1 MLKDKTLDFIARM
14 PKVELHLHLEGTI
27 QPTTAIE
34 LMRRNQAK
42 NAPQTVEELLKIYD
56 FQDLSHFVRA
66 MKIVSNHITQLQ
78 DLKRVCSEM
87 LAECARQ
94 NIRYLEF
101 DCALQKYIDLGMP
114 LCDVVDV
121 LDQAVHA
128 AEERYGILSRMV
140 VNLQRSHGDQKTADL
155 VKAVAR
161 LHHPLIVGIGLSG
174 DETQYPQKEFIN
186 TFALA
191 KEAGLH
197 RTVHAGEALGS
208 QSVWDA
214 LELLHAQRIDHGT
227 HAIEDDRLV
236 RHLIDTQIPLTQC
249 LTSNL
254 RLNIV
259 SAVKHHPF
267 ARFFHSG
274 VLVTLNTDDP
284 QIFQTSLTGEYE
296 LAYQTFAFS
305 EQDLQRIAQNGIKA
319 SFLPDETKAILVQQM
334 EQNVLAD
341 CGKN

>member
-34 LMRRNQAK
+34 LMRRNCAK
-42 NAPQTVEELLKIYD
+42 NAPRTVEELLKIYD

-66 MKIVSNHITQLQ
+66 MKIVSNHITRLE
-78 DLKRVCSEM
+78 DLDRVCSEM
-87 LAECARQ
+87 LEECARQ
-94 NIRYLEF
+94 NTRYLEF

-114 LCDVVDV
+114 LSDVVAV
-121 LDQAVHA
+121 LDRAVQA
-128 AEERYGILSRMV
+128 AEVRYGILARMV
-140 VNLQRSHGDQKTADL
+140 VNLQRSHGDEKTANL
-155 VKAVAR
+155 VKEIAR
-161 LHHPLIVGIGLSG
+161 LNHPLIVGVGLSG

-186 TFALA
+186 TFAIA
-191 KEAGLH
+191 REAGLR

-227 HAIEDDRLV
+227 RAIEDERLV
-236 RHLIDTQIPLTQC
+236 RHLVDAQIPLTQC

-254 RLNIV
+254 RLNVV
-259 SAVKHHPF
+259 SAVKRHPF
-267 ARFFHSG
+267 ALFFHSG

-296 LAYQTFAFS
+296 LAYRAFGFS
-305 EQDLQRIAQNGIKA
+305 EQELQRIAHNGIKA
-319 SFLPDETKAILVQQM
+319 SFLPEEARGHMLQRM
-334 EQNVLAD
+334 EPIALAD
-341 CGKN
+341 CEKN

>member
-1 MLKDKTLDFIARM
+1 MKDKTLDFIARM

-34 LMRRNQAK
+34 LMRSNQVE
-42 NAPQTVEELLKIYD
+42 NAPRTVEELLKIYD

-66 MKIVSNHITQLQ
+66 MKIVSNHITRLQ
-78 DLKRVCSEM
+78 DLDRVCSEM

-101 DCALQKYIDLGMP
+101 DCAVQKYIDLGMP
-114 LCDVVDV
+114 LTDVVAV
-121 LDQAVHA
+121 LDRAVHA
-128 AEERYGILSRMV
+128 AEKRYGILSRMV

-155 VKAVAR
+155 VVAVAR
-161 LHHPLIVGIGLSG
+161 LNHPLIVGVGLSG
-174 DETQYPQKEFIN
+174 DETQNPQKEFIN
-186 TFALA
+186 TFAIA

-227 HAIEDDRLV
+227 RAVEDERLV
-236 RHLIDTQIPLTQC
+236 RHLVDTQIPLTQC

-259 SAVKHHPF
+259 SAAELHPF
-267 ARFFHSG
+267 AFFLHSG

-284 QIFQTSLTGEYE
+284 QIFQTSLTQEYA
-296 LAYQTFAFS
+296 LAYQTFGFS
-305 EQDLQRIAQNGIKA
+305 EQELRRIAQNGINA
-319 SFLPDETKAILVQQM
+319 SFLPEATKGQLRQQM
-334 EQNVLAD
+334 EQNISAD
-341 CGKN
+341 CGEN

>member
-1 MLKDKTLDFIARM
+1 MSKNKMLDFIAQM

-34 LMRRNQAK
+34 LMRRNRAK
-42 NAPQTVEELLKIYD
+42 NAPRTVEELLKIYD

-78 DLKRVCSEM
+78 DLERVCSEM

-94 NIRYLEF
+94 NILYLEF

-114 LCDVVDV
+114 LNDVVAV

-128 AEERYGILSRMV
+128 AEAQYGILSRMV

-155 VKAVAR
+155 VQAVA
-161 LHHPLIVGIGLSG
+161 LLNHPLIVGVGLSG
-174 DETQYPQKEFIN
+174 DETQYPQKEFVN

-191 KEAGLH
+191 KEAGLN

-227 HAIEDDRLV
+227 RAIEDDRLV
-236 RHLIDTQIPLTQC
+236 RHLVDTQIPLTQC

-254 RLNIV
+254 RLNII
-259 SAVKHHPF
+259 AAANQHPF
-267 ARFFHSG
+267 VHFFHSG
-274 VLVTLNTDDP
+274 VLVMLNTDDP
-284 QIFQTSLTGEYE
+284 QIFQTSLTAEYE
-296 LAYQTFAFS
+296 LAYRTFAFS
-305 EQDLQRIAQNGIKA
+305 EKELQRIAQNGVIA
-319 SFLPDETKAILVQQM
+319 SFLPEETKGRLLERM
-334 EQNVLAD
+334 ERNISAEV
-341 CGKN
+341 GEN